1 VGVVVRDKLFAVGV
15 RRTRLLT
22 PFLLALLLCA
32 GTAGAQ
38 ALVDAPTSKNTRIEE
53 LLARAANAMAAVY
66 DYRGTLVKQELFGDE
81 LVKQTIEFKFSRPF
95 KVYVKYIE
103 PYEGREGI
111 YVQGSNRNRLRAH
124 KGSMPDI
131 AVSLNLLGRVA
142 MTDNHHPI
150 TSFGLERMLEV
161 GSRNIRRAIA
171 RGDATLRV
179 SDGGVV
185 YGEPTW
191 RISLESKAG
200 GRHVTARRNEDL
212 WELATRVGQD
222 MYVILH
228 HNDRIDSPTDLSA
241 GQRVF
246 VPYYYAS
253 RGEYFIGKRTLMMI
267 KAKSWDY
274 NGKLYESY
282 EYPVLELNPGLVNRD
297 FDHRNKDYDF
307 MIVNQR

>member
-1 VGVVVRDKLFAVGV
+1 MSCLSRGQRA
-15 RRTRLLT
+15 RTAGLT
-22 PFLLALLLCA
+22 PFLLALLLWT

-38 ALVDAPTSKNTRIEE
+38 AVVEAPTSKNARIEA
-53 LLARAANAMAAVY
+53 LLGKAANAMAGVY

-131 AVSLNLLGRVA
+131 AVSLSPLGRVA
-142 MTDNHHPI
+142 MMENHHPI

-161 GSRNIRRAIA
+161 GSRNIRKAIA
-171 RGDATLRV
+171 RGDATLRA
-179 SDGGVV
+179 SNGGAVH
-185 YGEPTW
+185 GEPTW
-191 RISLESKAG
+191 RISLESKVG
-200 GRHVTARRNEDL
+200 GRHVTARPHEDL
-212 WELATRVGQD
+212 WELARRVGQD

-228 HNDRIDSPTDLSA
+228 HNDGINSPTDVTA
-241 GQRVF
+241 GQKVF
-246 VPYYYAS
+246 VPHYYAS

-307 MIVNQR
+307 MIINQR

>member
-1 VGVVVRDKLFAVGV
+1 LFA
-15 RRTRLLT
+15 LLVCT
-22 PFLLALLLCA
+22 E
-32 GTAGAQ
+32 TVGAQ
-38 ALVDAPTSKNTRIEE
+38 ALAEAPTSQNARIEA
-53 LLARAANAMAAVY
+53 LLDNAATAMSAVH
-66 DYRGTLVKQELFGDE
+66 DYRGTLVKQELFGDD
-81 LVKQTIEFKFSRPF
+81 LVKQTIDFKFSRPF
-95 KVYVKYIE
+95 RVYVKYVE

-111 YVQGSNRNRLRAH
+111 YVQGANRNRLRAH
-124 KGSMPDI
+124 KGSVPDV
-131 AVSLNLLGRVA
+131 AVSLSPLGRVA
-142 MTDNHHPI
+142 MMDNHHPI

-161 GSRNIRRAIA
+161 GSRNIRKAIA

-185 YGEPTW
+185 HGEPTW

-200 GRHVTARRNEDL
+200 ERYVTARPHEDL

-228 HNDRIDSPTDLSA
+228 HNDGIDSPTDVSA

-246 VPYYYAS
+246 VPHYYAS
-253 RGEYFIGKRTLMMI
+253 RGEYFIGKRTLMMV

-274 NGKLYESY
+274 DGKLYESY
-282 EYPVLELNPGLVNRD
+282 EYPVLVLNPGLGDRD

-307 MIVNQR
+307 MIINQR